1 MTGSV
6 LLHNFV
12 TCGKT
17 FFCFNLHYCQSNTP
31 KASDFA
37 KCRFIFETP
46 PEVEYPSGPASR
58 SDRCG
63 GSQPATEKQA
73 RIGKGTSWFVHVW
86 NQGGKQPKPTKCG
99 FKRLSPSLLLRL
111 SYFLFGPRSSPFF
124 PACWACR
131 CLPPFL
137 TGVNTKVSHMN
148 CGTWC
153 CRVRL
158 YLAFKPHFVC
168 VCVRNAS
175 LTRCRQS
182 WPEQKRL
189 PVASL
194 CWVWRWASLST
205 RWVLLLLIV
214 LIGARRAL
222 RLFFPPSTAF
232 NSTDLYKRSFW

>member
-168 VCVRNAS
+168 VCVFVTSHSRAVVKVDRNKKGS
-175 LTRCRQS
+175 LSLHFVGFDAGLLC
-182 WPEQKRL
+182 PL
-189 PVASL
+189 VGCFYYSL
-194 CWVWRWASLST
+194 CWLELGVPCASC
-205 RWVLLLLIV
+205 
-214 LIGARRAL
+214 
-222 RLFFPPSTAF
+222 FPLHS
-232 NSTDLYKRSFW
+232 L